1 MNPNPQ
7 LEQYSWGPI
16 SELDSLLCDSYD
28 LSPMCIDSTTV
39 STFEDPNVATI
50 LENLET
56 LFETPLEIVSS
67 DNEVKQK
74 FHQILE
80 QLDQFE
86 NQITIRLHHVICK
99 LRTFNERAD
108 VRFVSAQKTNK
119 IMIY

>member
-1 MNPNPQ
+1 
-7 LEQYSWGPI
+7 
-16 SELDSLLCDSYD
+16 
-28 LSPMCIDSTTV
+28 MCIDSTTV

-86 NQITIRLHHVICK
+86 NQIPIRLHHVICK
-99 LRTFNERAD
+99 LRTFVERVD
-108 VRFVSAQKTNK
+108 VRFVSAQKTIQDYDQLLQSRSLILK
-119 IMIY
+119 KLESIMTRKTNHNQP